1 MSHSIHML
9 SIQIDTKS
17 LEFGYLT
24 TVQQY
29 LIVLICKDYVPLLD
43 TLEYGLFQFIEC

>member
-17 LEFGYLT
+17 FQYQFNNIKLSFIASEFSMICWKGLQVTY
-24 TVQQY
+24 
-29 LIVLICKDYVPLLD
+29 IVYDGVD
-43 TLEYGLFQFIEC
+43 F

>member
-17 LEFGYLT
+17 F
-24 TVQQY
+24 QY
-29 LIVLICKDYVPLLD
+29 QFNNIKLSFFTGHTKRTFAVRL
-43 TLEYGLFQFIEC
+43 LEYLLMDENI